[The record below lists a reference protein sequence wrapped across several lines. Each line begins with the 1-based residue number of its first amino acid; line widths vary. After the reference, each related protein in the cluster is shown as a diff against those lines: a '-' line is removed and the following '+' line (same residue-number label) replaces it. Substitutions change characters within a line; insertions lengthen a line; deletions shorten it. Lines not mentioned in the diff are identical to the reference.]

1 MQSSPE
7 REPARC
13 LLGFIDDS
21 PSPWH
26 AARRIAAGLAEAGFD
41 ALHEARVWD
50 LRPGKGYY
58 VIRGGSSVIA
68 FRLGERPLQG
78 TGLRVVG
85 AHTDSP
91 GLRVK
96 PAGASVRAGM
106 ALLGVEV
113 YGGPILASFADRDLT
128 LAGRVVVQTEKGL
141 EERLYR
147 HPSALVRLP
156 NLAIHMN
163 RTVNEEGLRFDL
175 QEQLPLIFERSEA
188 LPQAPVVDSFRERLA
203 GWLDI
208 PPQSLKS
215 WELAVADTQPGA
227 LFGPTEEFIAAS
239 RLDNLASC
247 HAALTALA
255 AVEPAAGVTLIA
267 CLDHEEVGSE
277 SYQGAFGSFLPDT
290 LQAIRAALGVDAAA
304 LRRELASGWLLSADM
319 AHAYHPNFPAQYD
332 EANAPQ
338 VNAGPVIK
346 LNAKQRYATDALGDA
361 YFQALCERAG
371 VPWQRYVHRT
381 NLPCGSTIG
390 PICATRLGLRTVD
403 IGAPM
408 WSMHSIRESAG
419 AFDHGWMIRALSTF
433 FAEV

>member
-1 MQSSPE
+1 MQSPQE
-7 REPARC
+7 REPARR

-26 AARRIAAGLAEAGFD
+26 AAERMAGALAAAGFV
-41 ALHEARVWD
+41 ALRETQPWK
-50 LRPGKGYY
+50 LQPGMGYY
-58 VIRGGSSVIA
+58 VIRGGSSIIA
-68 FRLGERPLQG
+68 FRLGARPLQG
-78 TGLRVVG
+78 TGLRIAA

-91 GLRVK
+91 GLRIK
-96 PAGASVRAGM
+96 PAGESIRGAM
-106 ALLGVEV
+106 AMLGVEV

-128 LAGRVVVQTEKGL
+128 LAGRVLMHTGSGL

-147 HPSALVRLP
+147 HPTALVRLP

-163 RTVNEEGLRFDL
+163 RTVNDEGLRFDL
-175 QEQLPLIFERSEA
+175 QEQLPLILEYSEA
-188 LPQAPVVDSFRERLA
+188 SQAPTESRFRERLA

-208 PPQSLKS
+208 PLQSLKS

-227 LFGPTEEFIAAS
+227 FFGPAEEFIAAS

-247 HAALTALA
+247 HAALEALL
-255 AVEPAAGVTLIA
+255 AVEPVSGLALIA
-267 CLDHEEVGSE
+267 CFDHEEVGSG
-277 SYQGAFGSFLPDT
+277 SYHGAAGSFLPDT
-290 LQAIRAALGVDAAA
+290 LAAIAASLGADAMD
-304 LRRELASGWLLSADM
+304 LRRELASGWLVSADM
-319 AHAYHPNFPAQYD
+319 AHAYHPNFPAYYD
-332 EANAPQ
+332 EANAPR

-346 LNAKQRYATDALGDA
+346 LNAKQRYATDAVGDA
-361 YFQALCERAG
+361 YFQALCEQAG

-403 IGAPM
+403 VGAPM

-419 AFDHGWMIRALSTF
+419 AFDHGHMIRALSAF

>member
-1 MQSSPE
+1 MQLPQE
-7 REPARC
+7 REPARR
-13 LLGFIDDS
+13 LLEFIDDS

-26 AARRIAAGLAEAGFD
+26 AAARITGALAEAGFG
-41 ALHEARVWD
+41 ALDEAQAWD

-58 VIRGGSSVIA
+58 VSRGGSSVIA

-78 TGLRVVG
+78 TGLRIVG

-96 PAGASVRAGM
+96 PAGMSLRGAM
-106 ALLGVEV
+106 AVLGVEV

-128 LAGRVVVQTEKGL
+128 LAGRVLVQTQTGL

-147 HPSALVRLP
+147 HPTALVRLP

-163 RTVNEEGLRFDL
+163 RNVNEEGLRFDL
-175 QEQLPLIFERSEA
+175 HEQLALLLEYSEA
-188 LPQAPVVDSFRERLA
+188 PSESEFRQRLA

-208 PPQSLKS
+208 PPQNLKS

-227 LFGPTEEFIAAS
+227 FFGPSEEFIAAS

-247 HAALTALA
+247 HAALEALLT
-255 AVEPAAGVTLIA
+255 VEPAVGLALIA
-267 CLDHEEVGSE
+267 CFDHEEVGSE
-277 SYQGAFGSFLPDT
+277 SYQGAAGSFLPDT
-290 LQAIRAALGVDAAA
+290 LEAIGAVLGADSAA
-304 LRRELASGWLLSADM
+304 LRRELAGGWLLSADM
-319 AHAYHPNFPAQYD
+319 AHAYHPNFPAYYD
-332 EANAPQ
+332 EAHAPR

-346 LNAKQRYATDALGDA
+346 LNAKQRYATDAVGEA
-361 YFQALCERAG
+361 YLQALCERAG
-371 VPWQRYVHRT
+371 VPWQRYVHRA

-403 IGAPM
+403 IGTPM

-419 AFDHGWMIRALSTF
+419 AFDHGWMIRALSAF

>member
-1 MQSSPE
+1 MPLPQE
-7 REPARC
+7 REPARR
-13 LLGFIDDS
+13 LLEFIDDS

-26 AARRIAAGLAEAGFD
+26 AATRMAGALAEAGFV
-41 ALHEARVWD
+41 ALRETQAWD
-50 LRPGKGYY
+50 LRPGRAYY

-68 FRLGERPLQG
+68 FRLGERPLQS

-91 GLRVK
+91 GLRIK
-96 PAGASVRAGM
+96 PVGASIRGAM

-113 YGGPILASFADRDLT
+113 YGAPILASFADRDLT
-128 LAGRVVVQTEKGL
+128 LAGRVLVQAEAGL

-147 HPSALVRLP
+147 HPTALVRLP

-175 QEQLPLIFERSEA
+175 QEQLPLIFECSEM
-188 LPQAPVVDSFRERLA
+188 PQVPSVDPFRERLA
-203 GWLDI
+203 DWLDI
-208 PPQSLKS
+208 SPQSLRS

-227 LFGPTEEFIAAS
+227 FFGPAEEFIASS

-247 HAALTALA
+247 HAALEALL
-255 AVEPAAGVTLIA
+255 AVEPAAGVSLIA

-277 SYQGAFGSFLPDT
+277 SYQGAAGSFLPDT
-290 LQAIRAALGVDAAA
+290 LEAIRAALGVDPAG

-319 AHAYHPNFPAQYD
+319 AHAYHPNFAAYYD
-332 EANAPQ
+332 ETQAPQ

-346 LNAKQRYATDALGDA
+346 RNAKQRYATDALGDA

-419 AFDHGWMIRALSTF
+419 TFDHGYMIRALSAF

>member
-1 MQSSPE
+1 MQSPQE
-7 REPARC
+7 RDPARR
-13 LLGFIDDS
+13 LLEFIDES

-26 AARRIAAGLAEAGFD
+26 AAARLAAALSAAGFV
-41 ALHEARVWD
+41 ALDETRPWD
-50 LRPGKGYY
+50 LAPGRGYY
-58 VIRGGSSVIA
+58 VVRGGSSVIA

-78 TGLRVVG
+78 TGLRIIG

-96 PAGASVRAGM
+96 PAGASTRGGM
-106 ALLGVEV
+106 AMLGVEI
-113 YGGPILASFADRDLT
+113 YGGPILASFSDRDLT
-128 LAGRVVVQTEKGL
+128 LAGRILVRTGAGL

-147 HPSALVRLP
+147 YPGALLRLP

-163 RTVNEEGLRFDL
+163 RGVNEEGLRFEP
-175 QEQLPLIFERSEA
+175 QEQLPLIFECSGTEPETTEDR
-188 LPQAPVVDSFRERLA
+188 FRQQLA

-208 PPQSLKS
+208 SPQSLRS
-215 WELAVADTQPGA
+215 WELAVVDTQPGVF
-227 LFGPTEEFIAAS
+227 FGPAEEFIATA

-247 HAALTALA
+247 HAALEAIM
-255 AVEPAAGVTLIA
+255 AVKPAAGVSLIA
-267 CLDHEEVGSE
+267 CFDHEEVGSE
-277 SYQGAFGSFLPDT
+277 SYQGAAGRFLPDT
-290 LQAIRAALGVDAAA
+290 LEAMRVALGAESAV
-304 LRRELASGWLLSADM
+304 LQRELAGGWLLSADM
-319 AHAYHPNFPAQYD
+319 AHAYHPNFPAHYD
-332 EANAPQ
+332 EAHAPQ

-346 LNAKQRYATDALGDA
+346 LNAKQRYATDAVGDA

-390 PICATRLGLRTVD
+390 PICAARLGLRTVD

-408 WSMHSIRESAG
+408 WSMHSVRESAG
-419 AFDHGWMIRALSTF
+419 AFDHGYMIRALSAF